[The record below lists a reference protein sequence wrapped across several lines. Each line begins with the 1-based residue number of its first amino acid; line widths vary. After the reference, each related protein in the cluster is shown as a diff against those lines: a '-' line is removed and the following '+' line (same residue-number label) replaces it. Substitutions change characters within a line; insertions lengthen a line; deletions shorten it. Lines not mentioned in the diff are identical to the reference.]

1 MKNADTAIVGNG
13 IFVHYCHKIR
23 GLLAL
28 RIHHACCPI
37 CFQKNPDYV
46 KNKTVHTVINLKTG
60 SNVLVF
66 KNLDKAIKYIHDRP
80 WETLALGDTGFVS

>member
-1 MKNADTAIVGNG
+1 MINADTAIVGNG

-37 CFQKNPDYV
+37 CFQKNPDYI
-46 KNKTVHTVINLKTG
+46 KNKMVHTVTNLLTG
-60 SNVLVF
+60 SNVLIF
-66 KNLDKAIKYIHDRP
+66 KDMDKAIKYIQDRP